1 MITRW
6 MIAVLF
12 PVLIGCTTVSGPR
25 IDNIPM
31 YGQPEIPR
39 PDFMK
44 RGDEAFIREAIKPF
58 NGNRQLAS
66 KAWAM
71 EADRIFR
78 RGDLDFAMRRYNQ
91 AWLLDEKNYLPYW
104 GFGQVMMVI
113 EKHAEAIKYYENAKL
128 LIDDDFQK
136 PALYTDLGLA
146 YSFRAHV
153 ITTPE
158 NDRQKYFHVA
168 NEYFQRS
175 TELDRLYPVV
185 WEAWANSLYHER
197 KYQEAWAKVKK
208 AREVGHV
215 IDQIFLNRL
224 TAAMPEPTP

>member
-1 MITRW
+1 MKRW
-6 MIAVLF
+6 MTAVLA
-12 PVLIGCTTVSGPR
+12 PVMFGCMNLSGPR

-44 RGDEAFIREAIKPF
+44 RGDESFIREAIKPF
-58 NGNRQLAS
+58 NGSRELAS

-71 EADRIFR
+71 EADRLFR
-78 RGDLDFAMRRYNQ
+78 GGDLDFAMRRYNQ
-91 AWLLDEKNYLPYW
+91 AWLLDETNYLPYW

-113 EKHAEAIKYYENAKL
+113 EKRDEAIKFYEKAKL

-146 YSFRAHV
+146 YSFKARS
-153 ITTPE
+153 ITSPE
-158 NDRQKYFHVA
+158 HDRQNYFKLA

-175 TELDRLYPVV
+175 AELDRSYPVV
-185 WEAWANSLYHER
+185 WEAWANSLYHEHNY
-197 KYQEAWAKVKK
+197 KEAWEKIKR
-208 AREVGHV
+208 ARETGQK
-215 IDQIFLNRL
+215 INQTFLNRL
-224 TAAMPEPTP
+224 SAALPEPK